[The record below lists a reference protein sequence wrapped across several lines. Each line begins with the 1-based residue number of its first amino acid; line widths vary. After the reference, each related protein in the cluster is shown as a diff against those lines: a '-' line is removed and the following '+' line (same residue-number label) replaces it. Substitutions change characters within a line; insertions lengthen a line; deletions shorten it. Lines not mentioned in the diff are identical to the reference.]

1 MTPAARIAVIAVIML
16 VASAGVLYPLR
27 GSLGEATTEVELLE
41 ADLGRDAGVHDQLMA
56 AHALVREVEQR
67 MSERAFKLCP
77 NTPEAEHE
85 VESNLQSR
93 VEEAK
98 LQSVKMDRRNETLD
112 GSDPCLVFELL
123 VDGDG
128 QALNRFLRSLEELSW
143 VTRVMSLEVASGA
156 NTRRINIQVAVM
168 LERRS

>member
-1 MTPAARIAVIAVIML
+1 MKPGARIAIVAVAL
-16 VASAGVLYPLR
+16 LGASAGVLFPIHR
-27 GSLGEATTEVELLE
+27 SLGEAKTEVGLLQ
-41 ADLGRDAGVHDQLMA
+41 ADADRDAGVHDELLA
-56 AHALVREVEQR
+56 ANAKRREVEQR
-67 MSERAFKLCP
+67 MSERAFRLCP

-93 VEEAK
+93 VEDSK

-128 QALNRFLRSLEELSW
+128 QALNRFLRSLEEMSW
-143 VTRVMSLEVASGA
+143 VTRVLSLEIASGA
-156 NTRRINIQVAVM
+156 NTRRVNIQVAVM
-168 LERRS
+168 LERKS

>member
-1 MTPAARIAVIAVIML
+1 MTPAARIAVVAGLML
-16 VASAGVLYPLR
+16 VGSAGTLYPLHL
-27 GSLGEATTEVELLE
+27 SLREATTEVELLE
-41 ADLGRDAGVHDQLMA
+41 ADLARDAGVHDQLMA

-93 VEEAK
+93 VEQAGLK
-98 LQSVKMDRRNETLD
+98 SSKMDRRNELLD
-112 GSDPCLVFELL
+112 GTDPCLVFELL

-128 QALNRFLRSLEELSW
+128 PALHRFLRLLEEMSW
-143 VTRVMSLEVASGA
+143 VTRVTSLEIASG
-156 NTRRINIQVAVM
+156 TGERRITIQIAVM
-168 LERRS
+168 LERKS

>member
-1 MTPAARIAVIAVIML
+1 MTPAARIAVVAAHML
-16 VASAGVLYPLR
+16 VGSAGTLYPLLLSER
-27 GSLGEATTEVELLE
+27 EATTEVELLE
-41 ADLGRDAGVHDQLMA
+41 ADLARDAGVHDQLMA

-93 VEEAK
+93 VEQAGLK
-98 LQSVKMDRRNETLD
+98 SSKMDRRNELLD
-112 GSDPCLVFELL
+112 GTDPCLVFELL

-128 QALNRFLRSLEELSW
+128 PALHRFLRLLEEMSW
-143 VTRVMSLEVASGA
+143 VTRVTSLEIASG
-156 NTRRINIQVAVM
+156 TGERRITIQIAVM
-168 LERRS
+168 LERKS